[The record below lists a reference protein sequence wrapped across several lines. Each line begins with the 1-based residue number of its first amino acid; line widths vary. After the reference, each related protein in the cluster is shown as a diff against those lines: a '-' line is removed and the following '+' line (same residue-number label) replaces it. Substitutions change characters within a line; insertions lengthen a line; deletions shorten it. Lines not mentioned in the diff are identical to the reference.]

1 MERYIAFLRGI
12 NVSGQKLIKMEAL
25 RTAFT
30 EAGFAHVQTY
40 IQSGNV
46 IFDSDET
53 DTKKLSKLLEDLI
66 EKSFGFRTDV
76 ILRRHTAIESILNS
90 LHISSAESGEE
101 IKYYITFLKEA
112 YSEPFTIPLFSKN
125 KDVEVIYH
133 NMMEFVSISNFYKGS
148 YGFPNAY
155 IEKLTGIPATT
166 RNPITLGKILEL

>member
-1 MERYIAFLRGI
+1 MGKYVAFLRGI

-25 RTAFT
+25 RKAFT
-30 EAGFAHVQTY
+30 ETGFADVKTY

-46 IFDSDET
+46 IFESDVT
-53 DTKKLSKLLEDLI
+53 DTKKLNLLLEGLI

-76 ILRRHTAIESILNS
+76 ILRTHSDIESILNS
-90 LHISSAESGEE
+90 LQISREKLSEE
-101 IKYYITFLKEA
+101 RKYYITFLKEA

-133 NMMEFVSISNFYKGS
+133 NRMEFVSISTLYKGQ

-166 RNPITLGKILEL
+166 RNPLTLGKILEL

>member
-1 MERYIAFLRGI
+1 MERHIAFLRGI

-25 RTAFT
+25 RKAFT
-30 EAGFAHVQTY
+30 EAGFGDVKTY

-53 DTKKLSKLLEDLI
+53 DTKKLTMILEDVI

-76 ILRRHTAIESILNS
+76 ILRRHSDIESILNS
-90 LHISSAESGEE
+90 LKISIAESGEE
-101 IKYYITFLKEA
+101 RKYYITFLKEVN
-112 YSEPFTIPLFSKN
+112 SELFTIPLFSKN

-133 NMMEFVSISNFYKGS
+133 NNMEFISISNIFKGNF
-148 YGFPNAY
+148 GFPNAF
-155 IEKLTGIPATT
+155 IEKTTGIPATT

>member
-1 MERYIAFLRGI
+1 MGRYVAFLRGI

-25 RTAFT
+25 RKAFT
-30 EAGFAHVQTY
+30 ETGFAEVKTY

-46 IFDSDET
+46 IFDSDVT
-53 DTKKLSKLLEDLI
+53 DTKNLILRLEELI

-76 ILRRHTAIESILNS
+76 ILRRHSGIESILNS
-90 LHISSAESGEE
+90 LQISREKHSEE
-101 IKYYITFLKEA
+101 MKYYITFLKEA

-133 NMMEFVSISNFYKGS
+133 NQMEFVSISTLYKGQ

-155 IEKLTGIPATT
+155 IEKLTGIRATT
-166 RNPITLGKILEL
+166 RNPLTLGKILEL